1 MNSLRIAAVVVLCAL
16 ALASGRVQAE
26 QSQDFGDY
34 VVHFNALTTN
44 QLPPQ
49 AASAYNIQRSANRV
63 LLTITVLKKVMG
75 APGTPVSA
83 KVKAEAVNLTGHHHT
98 IAMRTVEDDGAIY
111 FLGTLNVDNAETYHF
126 TINIGPEGIDET
138 FVVKF
143 RKQFFTD

>member
-1 MNSLRIAAVVVLCAL
+1 MNSLRIAAVVALCAL
-16 ALASGRVQAE
+16 ALAAGRAQAE

-75 APGTPVSA
+75 AAGTPVSA
-83 KVKAEAVNLTGHHHT
+83 EVKAEAVNLTGHHHT
-98 IAMRTVEDDGAIY
+98 ISMRTAEENGAIY
-111 FLGTLNVDNAETYHF
+111 YLGTLNVDNEETYQF
-126 TINIGPEGIDET
+126 TINIEPESIDET